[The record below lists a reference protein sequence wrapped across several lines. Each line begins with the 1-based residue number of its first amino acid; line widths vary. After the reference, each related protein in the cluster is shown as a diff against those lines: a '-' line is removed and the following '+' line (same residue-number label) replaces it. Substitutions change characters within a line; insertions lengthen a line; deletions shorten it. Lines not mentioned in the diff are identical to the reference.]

1 MKRPSLFNP
10 IVTACAIAMGAVIV
24 GCLAYAGAGEAG
36 LRLLLRM
43 SARISFVLFVVT
55 FLASPL
61 HTLAPGPITEQL
73 RANRRSLG
81 LAFALA
87 HFTAGLCVIT
97 YVSLY
102 PDSFYAVT
110 YPLQRIGGTVGFL
123 AIATMVITSFDVT
136 KRWMTVRQW
145 KILHSVC
152 LYFISINYLVS
163 FGRRVVLHRDPF
175 YAPFLVMLLVAVAV
189 RLYAARA
196 PARRS
201 QVA

>member
-1 MKRPSLFNP
+1 MKRPSFVNP
-10 IVTACAIAMGAVIV
+10 IVTACAITMCAVAL
-24 GCLAYAGAGEAG
+24 GCLAYAGVGEPG
-36 LRLLLRM
+36 LRLTLRM
-43 SARISFVLFVVT
+43 SARISFILFILT

-61 HTLAPGPITEQL
+61 HALAPGPLTEQL

-87 HFTAGLCVIT
+87 HFTAGVCVTT

-123 AIATMVITSFDVT
+123 AIATMVVTSFDAT
-136 KRWMTVRQW
+136 KKWMTFRQW
-145 KILHSVC
+145 KVLHSVC

-175 YAPFLVMLLVAVAV
+175 YAPFLALLLVAFAI
-189 RLYAARA
+189 RLYAVRA
-196 PARRS
+196 PARHSR
-201 QVA
+201 VA